1 MIQTKN
7 YILTKKDYAKII
19 ISKRIK
25 KSWWLY
31 AIMIVMG
38 LIYLPSFGKDSFS
51 SFFVLF
57 AFIYPI
63 AIVIYLWVWA
73 YSKGHEPIFSETKLS
88 FDDNFLYFEQS
99 ENETKL
105 SPGTIQNIV
114 SNNDYLLLYISK
126 GRFIYIPKNIFYSTE
141 DFNKFSS
148 LINRT

>member
-1 MIQTKN
+1 MI
-7 YILTKKDYAKII
+7 L
-19 ISKRIK
+19 
-25 KSWWLY
+25 
-31 AIMIVMG
+31 MG

-63 AIVIYLWVWA
+63 ITLTYLWLWA
-73 YSKGHEPIFSETKLS
+73 YSKGHEPIFSETKLL
-88 FDDNFLYFEQS
+88 FDDNFLYFEQN

-105 SPGTIQNIV
+105 NPVTIQKIV
-114 SNNDYLLLYISK
+114 SNNDYWLLYISK

-141 DFNKFSS
+141 DFKKFSS